1 MKRRGKFVKNLSQL
15 PFIVPRML
23 IVKANTGISSAHDET
38 SAIVLSHD
46 GVGDWRMWW
55 SPTPVYR
62 KAIPQKLM
70 SDSV

>member
-1 MKRRGKFVKNLSQL
+1 MVKFVKNLSQL

-23 IVKANTGISSAHDET
+23 IVKANTGMSSAHDEI
-38 SAIVLSHD
+38 SAIVFSHA

-62 KAIPQKLM
+62 NAIPQKLT
-70 SDSV
+70 SESV

>member
-1 MKRRGKFVKNLSQL
+1 MKNLSQL

-23 IVKANTGISSAHDET
+23 IVKANTGMSSAQDEI
-38 SAIVLSHD
+38 SAIVFNHD
-46 GVGDWRMWW
+46 GVGDCRMWW

-62 KAIPQKLM
+62 NAIPQKLI

>member
-23 IVKANTGISSAHDET
+23 IVNAKTGISSAHEDT
-38 SAIVLSHD
+38 SAIVFSHE

-55 SPTPVYR
+55 SPTPV
-62 KAIPQKLM
+62 
-70 SDSV
+70 